1 MFIVPQITYCRITD
15 ANRAIAI
22 TNNGGTSDS
31 VLEEVINPVSLITGK
46 ITTSNASTSVTG
58 TQTTFLSQLLVGD
71 YLYDYDANGAP
82 ELIGKIATISNNT
95 TLTLT
100 ENALFTRTN
109 KHAGSSRTILRGTEN
124 IYARIPVSV
133 TGRNANGIV
142 TQELIPNFNEWRLP
156 NNNQG
161 LNGVNDPSS
170 SNLFRYSNPGDVISV
185 DSTPTDENNISF
197 TFRTLNQFKI
207 SANKDTFWS
216 LGELPNYIW
225 IEINPYGDNG
235 IELAQSTMFY
245 LFTKTVFD
253 QSLVATINFSRQTLV
268 NAGYTLL

>member
-1 MFIVPQITYCRITD
+1 MLIVPQITYCRITD

-31 VLEEVINPVSLITGK
+31 VLEDVINPVSLITGK
-46 ITTSNASTSVTG
+46 ITTTNSPSVSG
-58 TQTTFLSQLLVGD
+58 TNTTFLSQLVEDD

-82 ELIGKIATISNNT
+82 ELIGKISNIADDL

-109 KHAGSSRTILRGTEN
+109 KHAGSSRTIVRGTES
-124 IYARIPVSV
+124 IYARIPVAV
-133 TGRNANGIV
+133 TSRNSNGIV
-142 TQELIPNFNEWRLP
+142 TQALIPNFNEWRLP

-161 LNGVNDPSS
+161 LNGLNNPSS
-170 SNLFRYSNPGDVISV
+170 SNLVRYSNPGDVISV
-185 DSTPTDENNISF
+185 DSTPTTENNIPF

-207 SANKDTFWS
+207 SSNKDTFWS
-216 LGELPNYIW
+216 LGELPNFIW